1 MRHFHRFM
9 RHPLTQLA
17 IAAYMLGLAWW
28 LNSWPLGFLAGILFA
43 AAINE
48 GVDYFASKREGQ
60 S

>member
-1 MRHFHRFM
+1 M